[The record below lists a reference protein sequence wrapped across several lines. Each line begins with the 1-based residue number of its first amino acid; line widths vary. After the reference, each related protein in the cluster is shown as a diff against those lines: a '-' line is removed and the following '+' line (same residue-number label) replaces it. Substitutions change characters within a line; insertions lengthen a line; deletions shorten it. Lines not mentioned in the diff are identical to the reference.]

1 VFAKGPSGGVIRE
14 DNAGF
19 GQVKEYVV
27 RTMRIGKSAIEASV
41 VGIGAWAIGGDSMW
55 GASDDAESIR
65 TLHRARDLGIT
76 LVDTAPAYGLGHSE
90 EVVGKALAGRRSD
103 FILSTKCGLRW
114 DIEEGG
120 FMMERDGVRLVR
132 NTRPQRLVEEIEM
145 SLRRLQTDYIDIYIV
160 HWQELPEFP
169 CPIDET
175 MACLTKLKEQGKIR
189 AIGASNLSDDQFM
202 QYVQAG
208 QLDLIQEKF
217 SMLDRAAADR
227 LLGMCDRHGVTF
239 QAYSPLERG
248 VLTGKITSPEQVT
261 MGRARSSLAWF
272 KPENLP
278 KIADLSAK
286 WAPLCAKYGC
296 SMTQLVIGWTAAQG
310 NGHNVNVLCG
320 ARKLHQIEDNAGGGD
335 VVLDMADMAAMRRD
349 VEALG

>member
-1 VFAKGPSGGVIRE
+1 MVTLSGVAASGH
-14 DNAGF
+14 NKYF
-19 GQVKEYVV
+19 GQSEERIV
-27 RTMRIGKSAIEASV
+27 RSMKIGKSGIEASV

-55 GASDDAESIR
+55 GSSDDAESVR
-65 TLHRARDLGIT
+65 TIHRARDLGIT
-76 LVDTAPAYGLGHSE
+76 LLDTAPAYGLGHSE

-103 FILSTKCGLRW
+103 FVLSTKCGLRW
-114 DIEEGG
+114 DIDEGHLH
-120 FMMERDGVRLVR
+120 MARDGVRLMR

-145 SLRRLQTDYIDIYIV
+145 SLRRLKTDYIDIYIV
-160 HWQELPEFP
+160 HWQAAPEFP

-175 MACLTKLKEQGKIR
+175 MACLSQLKQQGKIR
-189 AIGASNLSDDQFM
+189 AIGASNLSEAHFQE
-202 QYVQAG
+202 YVQAG

-227 LLGMCDRHGVTF
+227 LLGLCDRHGVTF

-248 VLTGKITSPEQVT
+248 VLTGKITSPDQVT
-261 MGRARSSLAWF
+261 MGLARSSLAWF

-320 ARKLHQIEDNAGGGD
+320 ARKLHQIEDNAGGGG
-335 VVLDMADMAAMRRD
+335 VMLDAMDIATMRRD
-349 VEALG
+349 VEVLG